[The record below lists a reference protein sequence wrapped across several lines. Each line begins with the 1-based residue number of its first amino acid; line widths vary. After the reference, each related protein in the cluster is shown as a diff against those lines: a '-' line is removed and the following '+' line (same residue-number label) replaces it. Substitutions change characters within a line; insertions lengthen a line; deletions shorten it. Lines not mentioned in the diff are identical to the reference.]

1 MSASALRQTRWAADV
16 VPIQRLE
23 EHVSVSALAVGVQRL
38 QVTGVC
44 NPAQI
49 SHDSFKTSQQQQE
62 Q

>member
-16 VPIQRLE
+16 VQFPRFE
-23 EHVSVSALAVGVQRL
+23 EHVSVSALALGVQWL
-38 QVTGVC
+38 QVTGVS